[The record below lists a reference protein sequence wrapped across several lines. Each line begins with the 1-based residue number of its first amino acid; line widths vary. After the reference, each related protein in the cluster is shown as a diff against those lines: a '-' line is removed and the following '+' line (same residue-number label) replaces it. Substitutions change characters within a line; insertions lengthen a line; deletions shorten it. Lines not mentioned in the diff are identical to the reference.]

1 MSWGY
6 KKFVICPAIE
16 GKHYPTDTENKLLN
30 TVKVCPIQL
39 VVHSMKQEVKVR
51 TGVN

>member
-1 MSWGY
+1 MFLTALEETVMSWGY

-30 TVKVCPIQL
+30 TVKVCPI
-39 VVHSMKQEVKVR
+39 
-51 TGVN
+51 